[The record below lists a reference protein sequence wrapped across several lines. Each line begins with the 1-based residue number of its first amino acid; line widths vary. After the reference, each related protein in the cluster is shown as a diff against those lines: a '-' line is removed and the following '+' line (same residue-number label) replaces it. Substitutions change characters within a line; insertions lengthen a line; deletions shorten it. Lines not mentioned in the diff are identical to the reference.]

1 MHNEAVASSLFYQE
15 FAMSCKVLFIAGAM
29 LLFFSQPL
37 WADSR
42 YITCSS
48 RDSQYRYC
56 RADTEGQV
64 RLSRQLSS
72 HGCIEGQ
79 TWGYDRHGIW
89 VDRGC
94 RAEFTIGRSGY
105 SSSGDYYGQGQGLEQ
120 GQGQG
125 QGQVPNLRDLI
136 GVKGR
141 HAEAQM
147 ERRGYSW
154 IRTDKSGNS
163 AYSYWRD
170 NRSSQCIVV
179 RTTQGRYA
187 SILYTPNFD
196 CNQGGQNNGNWE
208 GGRAPYHPRGDIYWD
223 YSANRPCARGYV
235 NCDASGDCG
244 RRGNE
249 GTCRNTG
256 GGSGGHPPGNI
267 FWDYDRQRPCPNGY
281 VNCDARGACGKRGN
295 ASSCR

>member
-1 MHNEAVASSLFYQE
+1 MSSNMSSKVFFVA
-15 FAMSCKVLFIAGAM
+15 IAI
-29 LLFFSQPL
+29 LLFSHPL

-48 RDSQYRYC
+48 RDSQYTYC
-56 RADTEGQV
+56 RVNTEDQV

-72 HGCIEGQ
+72 HECIEGR
-79 TWGYDRHGIW
+79 TWGYDRGGIW

-94 RAEFTIGRSGY
+94 RAEFTVGRSSY
-105 SSSGDYYGQGQGLEQ
+105 SSPGADY
-120 GQGQG
+120 G
-125 QGQVPNLRDLI
+125 QGQVPNLQDLI
-136 GVKGR
+136 GAKGR
-141 HAEAQM
+141 DAERQM
-147 ERRGYSW
+147 EHRGYRW
-154 IRTDKSGNS
+154 IRTDKSGYS

-170 NRSSQCIVV
+170 NRSRQCIAV

-187 SILYTPNFD
+187 SIMYTPNFD
-196 CNQGGQNNGNWE
+196 CNQGGQNNGNRE

-249 GTCRNTG
+249 ATCRNRG

-281 VNCDARGACGKRGN
+281 VNCDARGACGKRGD